1 MGNYFPTNADFPK
14 MREYPGLSG
23 IMRNYA
29 VFASRLRAKTTA
41 FPAQPAARHASNSRA
56 SVCTARACLSAEA
69 LLAKAEAPLSIGVW
83 RFSGACELGRLV
95 LFKNFPP
102 NPHLRASSFKFFV
115 PFWTLL
121 VPF

>member
-1 MGNYFPTNADFPK
+1 MGNYFPTNADFPE
-14 MREYPGLSG
+14 MREYPGISG

-41 FPAQPAARHASNSRA
+41 FPAQPAAPQLTNSRA
-56 SVCTARACLSAEA
+56 SVWTARAS
-69 LLAKAEAPLSIGVW
+69 APLSIGVW

-102 NPHLRASSFKFFV
+102 TRTDAYLVLNFPSLFGH
-115 PFWTLL
+115 FWLL
-121 VPF
+121 FRP